1 MSVVPVNNR
10 ESGPLLASSS
20 DVSAQRVSRAPSF
33 GVLST
38 FAPTPCGVA
47 AFTGAFSE
55 ALSALG
61 VDVGV
66 VRVADEVGATDPRV
80 VGEVVDGSVRACAAL
95 LNRYDIAFV
104 HYQDGL
110 YGGAAGGDVLDVLD
124 ALEVPAIVLAHTIP
138 KDPSD
143 EQRAVLESIVAKA
156 AHVVVISDAAH
167 DRLRTGYAVDR
178 AKITTIPHGVT
189 LPRGAS
195 PKRAGRPTLLTWGSI
210 GPGKG
215 IERVIDAMPSLGDVP
230 GRPQYLVVGQT
241 DPRISPAEGEA
252 YRAAC
257 IERAERLG
265 VGHSVRFDDCYRSQ
279 TALTEMARSAAAVVL
294 PYDSTDQAASGVLA
308 QAVASGRPVVA
319 TAFPH
324 AVELLGTGAGIVV
337 DHDDP
342 AALAT
347 ALRRVLTEPRLAGAL
362 AGEGRRLAPTM
373 AWPVVTATYL
383 RLAQKVLAG
392 RPAMV

>member
-1 MSVVPVNNR
+1 MSHP
-10 ESGPLLASSS
+10 
-20 DVSAQRVSRAPSF
+20 PSF
-33 GVLST
+33 GLLST

-47 AFTGAFSE
+47 AFSEAFCD

-66 VRVADEVGATDPRV
+66 VRVAGDAASTDPRV
-80 VGEVVDGSVRACAAL
+80 IGEVADGSAHACAAL
-95 LNRYDIAFV
+95 LDRYDVAFV

-110 YGGAAGGDVLDVLD
+110 YGGVAGGDVVDILD
-124 ALEVPAIVLAHTIP
+124 ALHVPSIVLAHTIP
-138 KDPSD
+138 KTPTAG
-143 EQRAVLESIVAKA
+143 ERAVLEAIVAKA
-156 AHVVVISDAAH
+156 AQVVVISAAAH
-167 DRLRTGYAVDR
+167 DRLCTGYRVDG
-178 AKITTIPHGVT
+178 AKISTIPHGVT

-195 PKRAGRPTLLTWGSI
+195 PKRAGRPTLLTWGQI

-215 IERVIDAMPSLGDVP
+215 IERVIDVMPSLRDVA
-230 GRPQYLVVGQT
+230 GRPQYLVVGQS
-241 DPRISPAEGEA
+241 DPRIPGAED
-252 YRAAC
+252 YRRFC
-257 IERAERLG
+257 IDRAQRLG
-265 VGHSVRFDDCYRSQ
+265 VADSVRFDDSYRSQ
-279 TALTEMARSAAAVVL
+279 SALTTMARSAAAVVL

-342 AALAT
+342 AAMAS
-347 ALRRVLTEPRLAGAL
+347 ALRRVLTEPRLAGEL

-373 AWPVVTATYL
+373 AWPVVTQTYL
-383 RLAQKVLAG
+383 RLAEKVLAALTERAGSPG
-392 RPAMV
+392 R